1 MSYTKVTDR
10 PHLGYSLVEV
20 SKPVLSEVEKAV
32 GAEGLV
38 PDGRHPVPLSLTGR
52 GSPGGQGDRDQ
63 DGRAGH
69 QVGRL
74 Q

>member
-52 GSPGGQGDRDQ
+52 GSPGGQGDT
-63 DGRAGH
+63 
-69 QVGRL
+69 
-74 Q
+74 